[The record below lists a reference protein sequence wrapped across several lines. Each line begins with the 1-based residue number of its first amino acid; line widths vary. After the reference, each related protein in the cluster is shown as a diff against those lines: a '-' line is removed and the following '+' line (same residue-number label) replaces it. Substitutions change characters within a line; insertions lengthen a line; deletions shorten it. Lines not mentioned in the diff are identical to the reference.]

1 VEAEGVAE
9 GAIRAE
15 GGSGAVVEARD
26 PAPEDHSPPP
36 PHTPDQT
43 SATAQVL
50 ERLKAIEDQLGEHG
64 RRAAHRE
71 AVIDRLHAENQEL
84 RGGLRRTIL
93 DPAVGDLIRLFDALS
108 REARRL
114 QEQDSN
120 AAAVSGGLIRS
131 FAGDVELILDRCG
144 IEAFGGDLGDP
155 YRTGEHHAVSVL
167 ATADPERDGTLAEVV
182 AVGFREREHGR
193 VRRPLQARFYRYQPA
208 AESAGEPDEATPT
221 SE

>member
-1 VEAEGVAE
+1 VDAEGVAE

-15 GGSGAVVEARD
+15 GETGVV
-26 PAPEDHSPPP
+26 
-36 PHTPDQT
+36 
-43 SATAQVL
+43 QVL

-64 RRAAHRE
+64 QRAAHRE

-93 DPAVGDLIRLFDALS
+93 EPAVGDLIRLFDALS

-114 QEQDSN
+114 QEHDGEP
-120 AAAVSGGLIRS
+120 AAVSGDLIRS

-144 IEAFGGDLGDP
+144 LESFAADVGDP

-167 ATADPERDGTLAEVV
+167 PTDDPERDGTVAELV
-182 AVGFREREHGR
+182 AVGFREREPGR
-193 VRRPLQARFYRYQPA
+193 VRRPLQARFYRYRPA
-208 AESAGEPDEATPT
+208 DERAGKPDQERPT